1 MLIAHLQVYSPVFDP
16 QRCVWRATKIEE
28 NASERSLNMLRNFM
42 LPIAFDFV
50 YKIIFLFNFIRF
62 LSYIF
67 LNLLKFE
74 LDLILIHFDI
84 ISKDYSMRNQIF
96 FQV

>member
-1 MLIAHLQVYSPVFDP
+1 
-16 QRCVWRATKIEE
+16 
-28 NASERSLNMLRNFM
+28 MLRNFM